1 MFSWGPRA
9 QGKWVG
15 NKELGF
21 LLCRTEK
28 SSTSLSPKPP
38 AAFHSLTLTLALTS
52 GPGHLPRN
60 ARVQQGVLP
69 WNYQLLE
76 IHIKKQCCRT
86 EPRTSA
92 KELRSISNP
101 SGMVGSSEQFSINEK
116 NVRLW
121 WKRARPGMCPGTWAI
136 LWICISSP
144 RFPVWLE
151 ASAVIYPAAQF
162 SIINWTL
169 FFCESGGDRE
179 VKHINDCL
187 TQISVTRASQ
197 TPGLIH

>member
-9 QGKWVG
+9 QGKWMG
-15 NKELGF
+15 NKEWGF

-28 SSTSLSPKPP
+28 SSTSIPQPTGTSCISQPQWHWHWHLSWP
-38 AAFHSLTLTLALTS
+38 TL
-52 GPGHLPRN
+52 RN
-60 ARVQQGVLP
+60 ARVQQGALP

-76 IHIKKQCCRT
+76 IHIKNQCCRP

-92 KELRSISNP
+92 KELSSISNP
-101 SGMVGSSEQFSINEK
+101 SGMLRSSEQFSVSEK

-121 WKRARPGMCPGTWAI
+121 WKRVRPGMCPGTWAI

-144 RFPVWLE
+144 RFPVWLQ
-151 ASAVIYPAAQF
+151 ARAVIYPAVQF

-169 FFCESGGDRE
+169 FFCVSGGDRE